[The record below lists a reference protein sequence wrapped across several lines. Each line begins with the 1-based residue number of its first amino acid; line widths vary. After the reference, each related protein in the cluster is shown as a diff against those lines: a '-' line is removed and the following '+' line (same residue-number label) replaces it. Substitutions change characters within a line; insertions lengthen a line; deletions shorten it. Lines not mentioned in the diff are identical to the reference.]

1 MTQEKKNGK
10 IIAIITMIF
19 LFGMIS
25 FVTNLAAPMGI
36 VLKNQFDVSNALG
49 MLGNFGNFIA
59 YAVMGI
65 PSGILLQRVGYK
77 KTALIAVA
85 IGFIGVGI
93 QFLSGHS
100 SPEMAFAVY
109 LIGAF
114 VAGFSMC
121 LLNTVVNPM
130 LNKLGG
136 EGNKGNQLIQV
147 GGSFNSVMATITPM
161 FVGILIAGS
170 IEKATISQIFPV
182 MYTAMAVF
190 AFAFFV
196 LLFVRI
202 PEPNA
207 ATTTEPI
214 STLMKGALKF
224 RHFVLG
230 AIAIFVY
237 VGIEVGVPGT
247 LNLFLT
253 DPVEKGGAGIAS
265 TISGFVVGTY
275 WFLMLIGRL
284 AGASLGAKVSSKAM
298 LTFTSGLGLILVF
311 LAIFSSTGTLVNLP
325 VLQQSATGGLS
336 FGFAE
341 VPINAMYLVLVG
353 FCTSIMWGGIFNLA
367 VEGLGKYLA
376 AASGLFMV
384 LVCGGGNK
392 GNQLIQV
399 GGSFNSV
406 MATITPMFVGIL
418 IAGSIEKATI
428 SQIFP
433 VMYTAMAVFAFAFF
447 VLLFVRI
454 PEPNAATTT
463 EPISTLMKGALKFRH
478 FVLGAIAIFVY
489 VGIEVGVPGTL
500 NLFLTDPVEKGGA
513 GIASTISGFVVG
525 TYWFLM
531 LIGRLAGASLG
542 AKVSSKAMLTFTSAL
557 GLILVFLAIFSSTGT
572 LVNLPVL
579 QQSATGGL
587 SFGFAEVP
595 INAMYLVLVGLCTSI
610 MWGGIFNLAV
620 EGLGKYLA
628 AASGLF
634 MVLVCG
640 GGILPVIQGWVAD
653 VAGFMASY
661 WVIIAALAYLLYYGL
676 VGCKNVNKDIPV
688 E

>member
-207 ATTTEPI
+207 A
-214 STLMKGALKF
+214 A
-224 RHFVLG
+224 
-230 AIAIFVY
+230 
-237 VGIEVGVPGT
+237 
-247 LNLFLT
+247 
-253 DPVEKGGAGIAS
+253 
-265 TISGFVVGTY
+265 
-275 WFLMLIGRL
+275 
-284 AGASLGAKVSSKAM
+284 
-298 LTFTSGLGLILVF
+298 
-311 LAIFSSTGTLVNLP
+311 
-325 VLQQSATGGLS
+325 
-336 FGFAE
+336 
-341 VPINAMYLVLVG
+341 
-353 FCTSIMWGGIFNLA
+353 
-367 VEGLGKYLA
+367 
-376 AASGLFMV
+376 
-384 LVCGGGNK
+384 
-392 GNQLIQV
+392 
-399 GGSFNSV
+399 
-406 MATITPMFVGIL
+406 
-418 IAGSIEKATI
+418 
-428 SQIFP
+428 
-433 VMYTAMAVFAFAFF
+433 
-447 VLLFVRI
+447 
-454 PEPNAATTT
+454 TT

-676 VGCKNVNKDIPV
+676 VGCKNVNKDIQV

>member
-1 MTQEKKNGK
+1 MTQEK
-10 IIAIITMIF
+10 
-19 LFGMIS
+19 
-25 FVTNLAAPMGI
+25 MGI

-207 ATTTEPI
+207 A
-214 STLMKGALKF
+214 A
-224 RHFVLG
+224 
-230 AIAIFVY
+230 
-237 VGIEVGVPGT
+237 
-247 LNLFLT
+247 
-253 DPVEKGGAGIAS
+253 
-265 TISGFVVGTY
+265 
-275 WFLMLIGRL
+275 
-284 AGASLGAKVSSKAM
+284 
-298 LTFTSGLGLILVF
+298 
-311 LAIFSSTGTLVNLP
+311 
-325 VLQQSATGGLS
+325 
-336 FGFAE
+336 
-341 VPINAMYLVLVG
+341 
-353 FCTSIMWGGIFNLA
+353 
-367 VEGLGKYLA
+367 
-376 AASGLFMV
+376 
-384 LVCGGGNK
+384 
-392 GNQLIQV
+392 
-399 GGSFNSV
+399 
-406 MATITPMFVGIL
+406 
-418 IAGSIEKATI
+418 
-428 SQIFP
+428 
-433 VMYTAMAVFAFAFF
+433 
-447 VLLFVRI
+447 
-454 PEPNAATTT
+454 TT

>member
-207 ATTTEPI
+207 A
-214 STLMKGALKF
+214 A
-224 RHFVLG
+224 
-230 AIAIFVY
+230 
-237 VGIEVGVPGT
+237 
-247 LNLFLT
+247 
-253 DPVEKGGAGIAS
+253 
-265 TISGFVVGTY
+265 
-275 WFLMLIGRL
+275 
-284 AGASLGAKVSSKAM
+284 
-298 LTFTSGLGLILVF
+298 
-311 LAIFSSTGTLVNLP
+311 
-325 VLQQSATGGLS
+325 
-336 FGFAE
+336 
-341 VPINAMYLVLVG
+341 
-353 FCTSIMWGGIFNLA
+353 
-367 VEGLGKYLA
+367 
-376 AASGLFMV
+376 
-384 LVCGGGNK
+384 
-392 GNQLIQV
+392 
-399 GGSFNSV
+399 
-406 MATITPMFVGIL
+406 
-418 IAGSIEKATI
+418 
-428 SQIFP
+428 
-433 VMYTAMAVFAFAFF
+433 
-447 VLLFVRI
+447 
-454 PEPNAATTT
+454 TT

-610 MWGGIFNLAV
+610 IWGGIFNLAV

>member
-207 ATTTEPI
+207 A
-214 STLMKGALKF
+214 A
-224 RHFVLG
+224 
-230 AIAIFVY
+230 
-237 VGIEVGVPGT
+237 
-247 LNLFLT
+247 
-253 DPVEKGGAGIAS
+253 
-265 TISGFVVGTY
+265 
-275 WFLMLIGRL
+275 
-284 AGASLGAKVSSKAM
+284 
-298 LTFTSGLGLILVF
+298 
-311 LAIFSSTGTLVNLP
+311 
-325 VLQQSATGGLS
+325 
-336 FGFAE
+336 
-341 VPINAMYLVLVG
+341 
-353 FCTSIMWGGIFNLA
+353 
-367 VEGLGKYLA
+367 
-376 AASGLFMV
+376 
-384 LVCGGGNK
+384 
-392 GNQLIQV
+392 
-399 GGSFNSV
+399 
-406 MATITPMFVGIL
+406 
-418 IAGSIEKATI
+418 
-428 SQIFP
+428 
-433 VMYTAMAVFAFAFF
+433 
-447 VLLFVRI
+447 
-454 PEPNAATTT
+454 TT

-676 VGCKNVNKDIPV
+676 VGCKNVNKDLSLIHI
-688 E
+688 

>member
-1 MTQEKKNGK
+1 MTQQKQNGK
-10 IIAIITMIF
+10 LIAIITMIF

-36 VLKNQFDVSNALG
+36 VLKNQFSVSNALG

-85 IGFIGVGI
+85 VGFIGVGI
-93 QFLSGHS
+93 QYLSGHS
-100 SPEMAFAVY
+100 SPDMAFAVY

-114 VAGFSMC
+114 IAGFSMC

-190 AFAFFV
+190 AIAFFV
-196 LLFVRI
+196 LLIVPI

-207 ATTTEPI
+207 ATSTEPI
-214 STLMKGALKF
+214 GKLMSGALKF
-224 RHFVLG
+224 RHFILG

-237 VGIEVGVPGT
+237 VGVEVGVPGT

-253 DPVEKGGAGIAS
+253 DPIEKGGAGISS

-284 AGASLGAKVSSKAM
+284 AGASLGAK
-298 LTFTSGLGLILVF
+298 I
-311 LAIFSSTGTLVNLP
+311 
-325 VLQQSATGGLS
+325 
-336 FGFAE
+336 
-341 VPINAMYLVLVG
+341 
-353 FCTSIMWGGIFNLA
+353 
-367 VEGLGKYLA
+367 
-376 AASGLFMV
+376 
-384 LVCGGGNK
+384 
-392 GNQLIQV
+392 
-399 GGSFNSV
+399 
-406 MATITPMFVGIL
+406 
-418 IAGSIEKATI
+418 
-428 SQIFP
+428 
-433 VMYTAMAVFAFAFF
+433 
-447 VLLFVRI
+447 
-454 PEPNAATTT
+454 
-463 EPISTLMKGALKFRH
+463 
-478 FVLGAIAIFVY
+478 
-489 VGIEVGVPGTL
+489 
-500 NLFLTDPVEKGGA
+500 
-513 GIASTISGFVVG
+513 
-525 TYWFLM
+525 
-531 LIGRLAGASLG
+531 
-542 AKVSSKAMLTFTSAL
+542 SSKAMLTFTSAL
-557 GLILVFLAIFSSTGT
+557 GLLLVFLAIFSSTGS

-640 GGILPVIQGWVAD
+640 GGILPVIQGLVAD
-653 VAGFMASY
+653 IAGFMPSH
-661 WVIIAALAYLLYYGL
+661 WVIIAALGYLLFYGL
-676 VGCKNVNKDIPV
+676 VGCKNVNKDIKV
-688 E
+688 D

>member
-36 VLKNQFDVSNALG
+36 VLKNQFSVSNALG

-65 PSGILLQRVGYK
+65 PSGILLQKVGYK

-85 IGFIGVGI
+85 IGFIGVGV

-114 VAGFSMC
+114 IAGFSMC

-136 EGNKGNQLIQV
+136 EGNKGNQLIQI

-190 AFAFFV
+190 ALAFLV
-196 LLFVRI
+196 LLFVPI

-214 STLMKGALKF
+214 GKLMSGALKF
-224 RHFVLG
+224 RHF
-230 AIAIFVY
+230 I
-237 VGIEVGVPGT
+237 
-247 LNLFLT
+247 
-253 DPVEKGGAGIAS
+253 
-265 TISGFVVGTY
+265 
-275 WFLMLIGRL
+275 
-284 AGASLGAKVSSKAM
+284 
-298 LTFTSGLGLILVF
+298 
-311 LAIFSSTGTLVNLP
+311 
-325 VLQQSATGGLS
+325 
-336 FGFAE
+336 
-341 VPINAMYLVLVG
+341 
-353 FCTSIMWGGIFNLA
+353 
-367 VEGLGKYLA
+367 
-376 AASGLFMV
+376 
-384 LVCGGGNK
+384 
-392 GNQLIQV
+392 
-399 GGSFNSV
+399 
-406 MATITPMFVGIL
+406 
-418 IAGSIEKATI
+418 
-428 SQIFP
+428 
-433 VMYTAMAVFAFAFF
+433 
-447 VLLFVRI
+447 
-454 PEPNAATTT
+454 
-463 EPISTLMKGALKFRH
+463 
-478 FVLGAIAIFVY
+478 LGAIAIFVY

-557 GLILVFLAIFSSTGT
+557 GLLLVFLAIFSPTDSF
-572 LVNLPVL
+572 VNLPVL

-587 SFGFAEVP
+587 SFGLAEVP

-640 GGILPVIQGWVAD
+640 GGILPVIQGVVAD
-653 VAGFMASY
+653 MAGFMASY
-661 WVIIAALAYLLYYGL
+661 WVIIAALAYLLFYGL
-676 VGCKNVNKDIPV
+676 IGCKNVNKDIKV
-688 E
+688 D